1 MCLLFFFLP
10 GKRLWQ
16 DEKTRG
22 LEGFKKKKK
31 PHKQHIWP
39 IFIYVFWWKCMNYA
53 RQNFWWDQSKMWVC
67 IFLPL
72 FFVFGSS
79 PFCLCFWWILYSVSV
94 TKSLVAF
101 RPDEKVSPLTASL
114 FSRVAL
120 CTRTHWS
127 SSSWQFGQLDFF
139 LVEAWWTVSRK
150 CILRSCLLWLV
161 LGYH

>member
-22 LEGFKKKKK
+22 LEGFKKK

-67 IFLPL
+67 IFPPL
-72 FFVFGSS
+72 LFVFGSS
-79 PFCLCFWWILYSVSV
+79 PVCLCFWGILYSVSV
-94 TKSLVAF
+94 TNSLVAF

>member
-22 LEGFKKKKK
+22 LEGFLLKKATQTTYLTSIYIFFLVKVYELCQAKFLMRS
-31 PHKQHIWP
+31 KQNVGVHFP
-39 IFIYVFWWKCMNYA
+39 
-53 RQNFWWDQSKMWVC
+53 
-67 IFLPL
+67 PL
-72 FFVFGSS
+72 LFVFGSS
-79 PFCLCFWWILYSVSV
+79 PFCLCFWGILYSVSV

-114 FSRVAL
+114 FSCVAL
-120 CTRTHWS
+120 CTRAHWS

-150 CILRSCLLWLV
+150 CILRSRLLWLV